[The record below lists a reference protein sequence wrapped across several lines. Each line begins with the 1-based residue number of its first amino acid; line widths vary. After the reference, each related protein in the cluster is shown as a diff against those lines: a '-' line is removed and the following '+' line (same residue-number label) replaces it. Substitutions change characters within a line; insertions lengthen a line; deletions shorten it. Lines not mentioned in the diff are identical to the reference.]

1 MGQPLKFNAMKMQRI
16 STSFSR
22 YSDAHLEQKAEYIIE
37 QMTGNA
43 AYPNPVPELVD
54 VQASLTTYSNALIA
68 AAGLD
73 RTEVAFKNQAREN
86 LEIILGKLGMY
97 VMNVALGNVA
107 MLTGSGFTLMK
118 ASEPQY
124 INNPGNITISNGITS
139 GEMVVSVDGVKG
151 AKSYLHQIA
160 TELPTETTEWVS
172 NSTSRSKFTFTELQ
186 PGKQYWVRVAVIG
199 SRGQIAYSPVA
210 TQFAQ

>member
-1 MGQPLKFNAMKMQRI
+1 MKMQKI
-16 STSFSR
+16 STSFSA
-22 YSDAHLEQKAEYIIE
+22 YSDANLEQKAEYILE
-37 QMTGNA
+37 QMTGNLVFDKPA
-43 AYPNPVPELVD
+43 PTLVEVGSTLTAYSGALVE
-54 VQASLTTYSNALIA
+54 AT
-68 AAGLD
+68 GLD
-73 RTEVAFKNQAREN
+73 RTKVAIKNQARTN
-86 LEIILGKLGMY
+86 LEVMLAKLGMY

-107 MLTGSGFTLMK
+107 MLTSSGFTLIK

-124 INNPGNITISNGITS
+124 ISNPGNVTISNGVTS
-139 GEMVVSVDGVKG
+139 GELVASVTSVRS

-160 TELPTETTEWVS
+160 TELPTDTTQWES
-172 NSTSRSKFTFTELQ
+172 NSSSRSKFTYTSLQ